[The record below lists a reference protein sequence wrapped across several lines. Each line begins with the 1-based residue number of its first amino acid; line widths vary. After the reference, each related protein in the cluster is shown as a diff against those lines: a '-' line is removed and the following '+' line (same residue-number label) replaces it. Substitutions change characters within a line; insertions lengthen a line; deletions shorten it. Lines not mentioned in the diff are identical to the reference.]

1 MRALSVTAIAL
12 LLGAV
17 VSFLVARSLGSGG
30 EPIRSAS
37 VVVAAEAIEPGTR
50 LNALHLKLAEWPVLS
65 KPAGSFADV
74 GALSG
79 RVARV
84 ALQAGEPVTESRLA
98 ATDARGGL
106 ASVITPGKRAV
117 SVRVNDVVGVAGF
130 ALPGSYVDVI
140 VSARDAAEKPFSRT
154 VLQRVKV
161 LAAAQ
166 DTWADPAKPK
176 LVNAVTLEL
185 SPDEAERLD
194 LARTV
199 GTLSLVLRNELD
211 SGSPDLAAKPD
222 GTRLADLV
230 ASAAVAAGAVSGGA
244 SAVADGSA
252 PRPPRPPGPVRPRT
266 ASASP
271 VSAGVPAAA
280 AQVAPVFEEIRGT
293 RRSIVNGGL
302 E

>member
-17 VSFLVARSLGSGG
+17 VSFFVARALGRGG
-30 EPIRSAS
+30 EPVQSAS
-37 VVVAAEAIEPGTR
+37 VVVASEAIEPGTR
-50 LNALHLKLAEWPVLS
+50 LTALHLKVAEWPLLS
-65 KPAGSFADV
+65 RPPGGFGDINAVA
-74 GALSG
+74 G
-79 RVARV
+79 RVARA
-84 ALQAGEPVTESRLA
+84 ALQPGEPVTESRLA

-106 ASVITPGKRAV
+106 ASIITPGKRAV

-130 ALPGSYVDVI
+130 ALPGSFVDVM
-140 VSARDAAEKPFSRT
+140 VSARDAGEKPFSRT
-154 VLQRVKV
+154 VLERVKV

-185 SPDEAERLD
+185 TPDEAERLD

-211 SGSPDLAAKPD
+211 DGSLDASQRSA
-222 GTRLADLV
+222 GARLTDLV
-230 ASAAVAAGAVSGGA
+230 ASAAPVIDAPAGARLSRPA
-244 SAVADGSA
+244 A
-252 PRPPRPPGPVRPRT
+252 PRTPRPGSPPPDEPSARPVT
-266 ASASP
+266 
-271 VSAGVPAAA
+271 PA
-280 AQVAPVFEEIRGT
+280 PFVFEEIRGT
-293 RRSIVNGGL
+293 RRTTVSEVA

>member
-17 VSFLVARSLGSGG
+17 VSFFVARALGRGG
-30 EPIRSAS
+30 EPVQSAS
-37 VVVAAEAIEPGTR
+37 VVVASEAIEPGTR
-50 LNALHLKLAEWPVLS
+50 LTALHLRVVDWPLLS
-65 KPAGSFADV
+65 RPAGGFGDINAV
-74 GALSG
+74 AG
-79 RVARV
+79 RVARA
-84 ALQAGEPVTESRLA
+84 ALQPGEPATESRLA

-106 ASVITPGKRAV
+106 ASIITPGKRAV

-130 ALPGSYVDVI
+130 ALPGSFVDVI
-140 VSARDAAEKPFSRT
+140 VSARDASEKPFSRT
-154 VLQRVKV
+154 VLERVKV

-211 SGSPDLAAKPD
+211 DGASAASERSA
-222 GTRLADLV
+222 GARLADLV
-230 ASAAVAAGAVSGGA
+230 ASAAPVAAAQA
-244 SAVADGSA
+244 T
-252 PRPPRPPGPVRPRT
+252 PRPVRTATPRT
-266 ASASP
+266 ATPRTATPRTPGPGSPEPDEPSARP
-271 VSAGVPAAA
+271 
-280 AQVAPVFEEIRGT
+280 
-293 RRSIVNGGL
+293 RSRSSC
-302 E
+302 

>member
-17 VSFLVARSLGSGG
+17 VSFLVARSLGGG
-30 EPIRSAS
+30 DEALRSAA
-37 VVVAAEAIEPGTR
+37 VVVANEAVEPGTR
-50 LNALHLKLAEWPVLS
+50 LNALHLRVAEWPVLS
-65 KPAGSFADV
+65 RPSGSFADV

-84 ALQAGEPVTESRLA
+84 ALQPGEPVTESRLA

-106 ASVITPGKRAV
+106 ASIITPGKRAV

-130 ALPGSYVDVI
+130 ALPGSWVDVI
-140 VSARDAAEKPFSRT
+140 VSAKDAGEKPFART
-154 VLQRVKV
+154 VLSRVKV

-166 DTWADPAKPK
+166 DTWADPSKPK

-199 GTLSLVLRNELD
+199 GTLSLLLRNELD
-211 SGSPDLAAKPD
+211 SSSPDLAAKPG

-230 ASAAVAAGAVSGGA
+230 SGTSASADQTSTV
-244 SAVADGSA
+244 SAVGDSA
-252 PRPPRPPGPVRPRT
+252 PRPPHPPRPIRPRT
-266 ASASP
+266 ASASA
-271 VSAGVPAAA
+271 VAAEDTRSASPS
-280 AQVAPVFEEIRGT
+280 VAFEEIRGT
-293 RRSIVNGGL
+293 RRSYINGGL

>member
-17 VSFLVARSLGSGG
+17 VSFFVARALGRGG
-30 EPIRSAS
+30 EPLQSAS
-37 VVVAAEAIEPGTR
+37 VVVASEAIEPGTR
-50 LNALHLKLAEWPVLS
+50 LTALHLRVAEWPVLS
-65 KPAGSFADV
+65 RPV
-74 GALSG
+74 GGFSDIDAVAG
-79 RVARV
+79 RVARA
-84 ALQAGEPVTESRLA
+84 ALQPGEPVTESRLA

-106 ASVITPGKRAV
+106 ASIITPGKRAV

-130 ALPGSYVDVI
+130 ALPGSFVDVI
-140 VSARDAAEKPFSRT
+140 VSARDASEKPFSRT
-154 VLQRVKV
+154 VLERVKV

-211 SGSPDLAAKPD
+211 D
-222 GTRLADLV
+222 GAMDTGQRSAGARLADLV
-230 ASAAVAAGAVSGGA
+230 ASASPVAAAPTVPRPVRA
-244 SAVADGSA
+244 APA
-252 PRPPRPPGPVRPRT
+252 PRTPRPGSPPPDEPSTRPVK
-266 ASASP
+266 AA
-271 VSAGVPAAA
+271 PA
-280 AQVAPVFEEIRGT
+280 VFEEIRGT
-293 RRSIVNGGL
+293 RRNTVS
-302 E
+302 EEAE

>member
-17 VSFLVARSLGSGG
+17 VSFLVARSLGGG
-30 EPIRSAS
+30 DEALRSAA
-37 VVVAAEAIEPGTR
+37 VVVANEAVEPGTR
-50 LNALHLKLAEWPVLS
+50 LNALHLRVAEWPVLS
-65 KPAGSFADV
+65 RPSGSFADV

-84 ALQAGEPVTESRLA
+84 ALQPGEPVTESRLA

-106 ASVITPGKRAV
+106 ASIITPGKRAV

-130 ALPGSYVDVI
+130 ALPGSWVDVI
-140 VSARDAAEKPFSRT
+140 VSAKDAGEKPFART
-154 VLQRVKV
+154 VLSHVKV

-166 DTWADPAKPK
+166 DTWADPSKPK

-185 SPDEAERLD
+185 TPDEAERLD

-199 GTLSLVLRNELD
+199 GTLSLLLRNELD
-211 SGSPDLAAKPD
+211 NSSADADVRPG

-230 ASAAVAAGAVSGGA
+230 AGGV
-244 SAVADGSA
+244 VADGRAATGVAEASA
-252 PRPPRPPGPVRPRT
+252 PRPPRPPSPIRPRT
-266 ASASP
+266 ASTSVVAATDARSASP
-271 VSAGVPAAA
+271 SMVL
-280 AQVAPVFEEIRGT
+280 EEIRGT
-293 RRSIVNGGL
+293 RRSVVNATS